1 MPPLPP
7 TIEGCHT
14 LIKEMYSLILVLQ
27 QKVEV
32 LEGRVNQTSGNS
44 HRPPSSDGLSKPPTV
59 ERPKGGKVGG
69 QKGHS
74 GKTLKMVSNPDH
86 IEQHFPQICD
96 CCGSDLRALPMSVY
110 ERHQVF
116 DLPIPRLIVTENQ
129 AFSCTCGCGIRN
141 LAASPS
147 SVNAPVQYGH
157 QAKAFA
163 SLLNQQYLLPFE
175 KVSDLFEDLFSQPIN
190 VRTIISGNKALYD
203 ALEVPEQE
211 IKRAIEQS
219 DVLILTKQVSTLT
232 VVCIGFT

>member
-1 MPPLPP
+1 
-7 TIEGCHT
+7 
-14 LIKEMYSLILVLQ
+14 MYSLFLVLQ
-27 QKVEV
+27 QK
-32 LEGRVNQTSGNS
+32 
-44 HRPPSSDGLSKPPTV
+44 
-59 ERPKGGKVGG
+59 
-69 QKGHS
+69 
-74 GKTLKMVSNPDH
+74 
-86 IEQHFPQICD
+86 CD
-96 CCGSDLRALPMSVY
+96 CCD
-110 ERHQVF
+110 
-116 DLPIPRLIVTENQ
+116 
-129 AFSCTCGCGIRN
+129 IRN
-141 LAASPS
+141 LAAFPS